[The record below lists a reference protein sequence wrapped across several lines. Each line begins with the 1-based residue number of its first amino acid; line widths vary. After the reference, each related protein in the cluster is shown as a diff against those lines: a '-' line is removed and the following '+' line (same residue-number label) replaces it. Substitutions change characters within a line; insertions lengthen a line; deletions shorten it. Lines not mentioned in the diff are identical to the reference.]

1 MKAFLRI
8 MVMLHCDTTDV
19 PWTIWFSIDIR
30 SIRQYTL
37 YKRTS
42 YWNYISTYDTRID
55 WELTTILVE
64 NNLIFNNG
72 GTMIKRI

>member
-1 MKAFLRI
+1 

-19 PWTIWFSIDIR
+19 PWTIWFSIDIH

-37 YKRTS
+37 FKWTS

-55 WELTTILVE
+55 WELTTTLVE